1 MVCLGQYFQHISY
14 HPPLSNAAERR
25 LSARAWAPS
34 QAQLP
39 AFKFRQE
46 PELHCGSRPPRRA
59 LQPAGGGACL
69 GEPGHARPES
79 VSENRRHPSPS
90 APPEQRAVW
99 TARGSVPPPGAPGA
113 GPGGSAGAQEAGMR
127 STATGARSL
136 FAGSAGGSDAGPLP
150 GRAAAAASHA
160 RPCRKTVAIRV
171 PRRPRRHRPRSA
183 PGAAAMR
190 QARALPRRPEAPPPV
205 LALAPLSDWDS
216 GQLGPFGLGH
226 RLRPGLGHDDP
237 KLPPSRGELSSART
251 RKDAAGR
258 PAAAPPTR
266 PSSRARVAG
275 GAYTNAYILPSPTGR
290 ISASA

>member
-190 QARALPRRPEAPPPV
+190 LARALTRRPEAPPRARSCAAIRLGLRAAGAVWTLPS
-205 LALAPLSDWDS
+205 APARLGRRRSEAHASDEA
-216 GQLGPFGLGH
+216 GA
-226 RLRPGLGHDDP
+226 
-237 KLPPSRGELSSART
+237 SSHLHGAAEGT
-251 RKDAAGR
+251 RKDPRRPVGR
-258 PAAAPPTR
+258 PQRRRRGP
-266 PSSRARVAG
+266 
-275 GAYTNAYILPSPTGR
+275 L
-290 ISASA
+290 